1 MELKHVKP
9 LDGPIDE
16 GTGGV
21 GDRRIREAVDN
32 ETGAL
37 DTPKRDGEAETVTDG

>member
-21 GDRRIREAVDN
+21 GDRRIRETVDN

-37 DTPKRDGEAETVTDG
+37 DTAKPKSEAETVTDG